1 MTWRED
7 IRRLAGSEAGA
18 REVTATISQCV
29 TDCTWLVG
37 RGYPDVA
44 LLMRDAFCREW
55 DCPELYWNGAVD
67 DLVDDVARRSVTPE
81 TTTMQLDAVRFT
93 EVTA

>member
-44 LLMRDAFCREW
+44 LLMRDDFCLQW
-55 DCPELYWNGAVD
+55 DCPEAYWNGAVD